1 MSDELDPT
9 GGGVDS
15 TKIVTLVAGITA
27 LVTVVLNWL
36 RGRREGQEKAE
47 ALMLE
52 RYRVM
57 VADMG
62 KAADAAKLEAAK
74 AADAA
79 KAESAK
85 CADAAKAEYAAYRAD
100 TTRQIADLRE
110 RVAELVSQVHYFQLY
125 LAQSGVKMPPKWDRR
140 SDPSFCL
147 DDDAP
152 KESK

>member
-47 ALMLE
+47 ELMLE
-52 RYRVM
+52 RYKIM

-62 KAADAAKLEAAK
+62 RAADSAKAESAK

-79 KAESAK
+79 KAEF
-85 CADAAKAEYAAYRAD
+85 AAYRVD
-100 TTRQIADLRE
+100 TNRQLSDLRE
-110 RVAELVSQVHYFQLY
+110 KIAELVSQVHYFQMY

-140 SDPSFCL
+140 SDPSLYL
-147 DDDAP
+147 DDEAP
-152 KESK
+152 KESP

>member
-47 ALMLE
+47 ELMLE
-52 RYRVM
+52 RYKVM

-62 KAADAAKLEAAK
+62 KAADAAKLESAK
-74 AADAA
+74 AAAA
-79 KAESAK
+79 ASAEF
-85 CADAAKAEYAAYRAD
+85 AAYRAD
-100 TTRQIADLRE
+100 TTHQLADLRE
-110 RVAELVSQVHYFQLY
+110 KVAELVSQVHYFQLY
-125 LAQSGVKMPPKWDRR
+125 LAQSGVKPPPRWDRR
-140 SDPSFCL
+140 SDPSLYL

-152 KESK
+152 KEIK